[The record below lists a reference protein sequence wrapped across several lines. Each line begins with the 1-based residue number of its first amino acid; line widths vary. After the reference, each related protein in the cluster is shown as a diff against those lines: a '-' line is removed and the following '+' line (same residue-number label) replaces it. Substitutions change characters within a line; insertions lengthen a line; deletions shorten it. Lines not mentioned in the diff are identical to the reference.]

1 MAYQISDI
9 SIFQEKY
16 FFFSSLLFF
25 NMLILGYDD
34 FILAVKSSNYVM
46 IPFLFPQKIVNLTVN
61 LHTDAFTNTK
71 AIELLLKNLY
81 ICTYIVYFNQKHY
94 TTSFYSFFFYAS
106 KKVCYS

>member
-1 MAYQISDI
+1 
-9 SIFQEKY
+9 
-16 FFFSSLLFF
+16 
-25 NMLILGYDD
+25 MLILGYDD
-34 FILAVKSSNYVM
+34 FILAVKSSNYVMDHISKCHTPLAVM